1 MNKLSVRDLD
11 VKGRRVF
18 VRVDYN
24 VPLATGGPGGAMIV
38 ADDRR
43 IVESFPTLELILKA
57 GGSVVAASHLGRP
70 KGKPDPAQSLAPVA
84 AVCVYGS
91 LVAEARAAER
101 EAWEAWKRD
110 NVDEC
115 VVCEDC
121 VGPDTAALASTLAP
135 GRVLLLENLRFHKE
149 EQANDPAFAAELA
162 KLADLY
168 VNDAFGSAHRAHASV
183 HAITKSF
190 DRAAAGLL
198 MDKEIE
204 HLGRLLT
211 DPPRPFLVAVGGAKV
226 GDKIDLL
233 EHLIERCN
241 ALLIGGAMAFTFL
254 KSLGHETGD
263 SLVEPEKE
271 MEARDLVTLAAVKG
285 VSLLLP
291 EDHMEAKTGT
301 KEKGRPTRGPAV
313 SPGYQ
318 GLDIG
323 PKTVAAFC
331 GQIAEAKSILWNGP
345 MGKFEEAFFAAGTEA
360 IARAVAASKGFTVV
374 GGGDSAAAV
383 KKFGLETSFSHVST
397 GGGASLEYLS
407 GKTLPGV
414 AVLTDAAPAS

>member
-1 MNKLSVRDLD
+1 

-24 VPLATGGPGGAMIV
+24 VPLTTGGSGGAMSV

-43 IVESFPTLELILKA
+43 IVESLPTLDLILKA
-57 GGSVVAASHLGRP
+57 GGSVVAASHMGRP
-70 KGKPDPAQSLAPVA
+70 KGKVDPAQSLAPVA
-84 AVCVYGS
+84 AR
-91 LVAEARAAER
+91 LAELLGRPVGFAQ
-101 EAWEAWKRD
+101 
-110 NVDEC
+110 
-115 VVCEDC
+115 DC
-121 VGPDTAALASTLAP
+121 IGPGAVALASALPP
-135 GRVLLLENLRFHKE
+135 GRALLLENLRFHKE

-204 HLGRLLT
+204 HLGRLLI

-313 SPGYQ
+313 SPGYL

-360 IARAVAASKGFTVV
+360 IARAIAASRAFTVV

-383 KKFGLETSFSHVST
+383 KRFGLETSFSHVST
-397 GGGASLEYLS
+397 GGGASLEFLS

>member
-1 MNKLSVRDLD
+1 MKKLSVRDLD

-24 VPLATGGPGGAMIV
+24 VPLLTGGSGGAMTV

-43 IVESFPTLELILKA
+43 IVESLPTLDLILKA
-57 GGSVVAASHLGRP
+57 GGSVVAASHMGRP
-70 KGKPDPAQSLAPVA
+70 KGKVDPAQSLAPVA
-84 AVCVYGS
+84 AR
-91 LVAEARAAER
+91 LAELLGRP
-101 EAWEAWKRD
+101 
-110 NVDEC
+110 
-115 VVCEDC
+115 VVFAQDC
-121 VGPDTAALASTLAP
+121 IGPDTGALASALTP

-204 HLGRLLT
+204 HLGRLVT

-254 KSLGHETGD
+254 KSLGHEAGD
-263 SLVEPEKE
+263 SIVEPEKE

-285 VSLLLP
+285 VSLTLP

-301 KEKGRPTRGPAV
+301 KEKGRPTRGPSV

-360 IARAVAASKGFTVV
+360 IARAIAASRAFTVV

-397 GGGASLEYLS
+397 GGGASLEFLS

>member
-1 MNKLSVRDLD
+1 MKKLSVRDLD

-24 VPLATGGPGGAMIV
+24 VPLTTGGSDGAMTV

-43 IVESFPTLELILKA
+43 IAESVPTLDLILRA
-57 GGSVVAASHLGRP
+57 GGSVVAASHMGRP
-70 KGKPDPAQSLAPVA
+70 KGKRDPAQSLAPVA
-84 AVCVYGS
+84 ER
-91 LVAEARAAER
+91 LAELLGRP
-101 EAWEAWKRD
+101 
-110 NVDEC
+110 
-115 VVCEDC
+115 VVFAQDC
-121 VGPDTAALASTLAP
+121 IGPDTSALASALIP

-149 EQANDPAFAAELA
+149 EQANGPAFAAELA

-183 HAITKSF
+183 HAITRNF

-254 KSLGHETGD
+254 KALGHETGD

-271 MEARDLVTLAAVKG
+271 MEARDLVTLAAVKA
-285 VSLLLP
+285 VSLTLP

-301 KEKGRPTRGPAV
+301 NEKGRPTRGPAV
-313 SPGYQ
+313 SPGYR

-360 IARAVAASKGFTVV
+360 IARAIAASRAFTVV

-397 GGGASLEYLS
+397 GGGASLEFLS

-414 AVLTDAAPAS
+414 AVLTAASPAP